1 MEKSAIQNLLSS
13 DAQKSFEEIQL
24 FEEIDSTNAEAI
36 RQIRAGNIANR
47 LLVARS
53 QTAGRGRRGRSW
65 LSPLDGG
72 IYMSLLRQFT
82 LPPNALQG
90 LSLLTAISLKS
101 ALNSMGITGL
111 KLKWP
116 NDILFQKLKLAG
128 ILLELQQREQRCY
141 LVFGIG
147 LNIALPTKLKQEL
160 DRPVTDITSIA
171 GFVPDNNQLVATVI
185 NELCTNLLEYERS
198 GFSSFKERWNDAD
211 LFLNKNVEIHNGEK
225 RIIGKSLGVDANGE
239 LLLETTAGLQSI
251 NAGEVFPSL
260 RAVVD
265 EN

>member
-1 MEKSAIQNLLSS
+1 MEKSAIRDLLSIES
-13 DAQKSFEEIQL
+13 QRTFEEIQL

-36 RQIRAGNIANR
+36 RQIRAGNSANR
-47 LLVARS
+47 LLVAES
-53 QTAGRGRRGRSW
+53 QTAGRGRRGRKW
-65 LSPLDGG
+65 VSPRNGG
-72 IYMSLLRQFT
+72 IYMSLVRQFT

-101 ALNSMGITGL
+101 ALDSLGVTGL

-116 NDILFQKLKLAG
+116 NDILYQKMKLAG
-128 ILLELQQREQRCY
+128 ILLELQQREQHCY

-147 LNIALPTKLKQEL
+147 LNVALPAKVKAEL
-160 DRPVTDITSIA
+160 DQSVTDITSIA
-171 GFVPDNNQLVATVI
+171 DFDFDNNQLVATVI
-185 NELCTNLLEYERS
+185 NELCSNLLEYERS
-198 GFSSFKERWNDAD
+198 GFSAFKKRWNDAD

-225 RIIGKSLGVDANGE
+225 RIIGKSLGVDTNGA

-251 NAGEVFPSL
+251 NGGEVFSSL
-260 RAVVD
+260 RAVAG

>member
-1 MEKSAIQNLLSS
+1 MEKPAIQDLLSPQS
-13 DAQKSFEEIQL
+13 QRILEEIQL

-36 RQIRAGNIANR
+36 RQIQAGNIANR

-65 LSPLDGG
+65 VSPLDGG
-72 IYMSLLRQFT
+72 IYMSLMKQFT

-101 ALNSMGITGL
+101 ALDSMGITGL

-116 NDILFQKLKLAG
+116 NDILFQNKKLAG
-128 ILLELQQREQRCY
+128 ILLELQQRDRHCY

-147 LNIALPTKLKQEL
+147 LNIALPAELTQEI

-171 GFVPDNNQLVATVI
+171 DDIPENSRIVATVI
-185 NELCTNLLEYERS
+185 NALCNNLVEYEKS
-198 GFSSFKERWNDAD
+198 GFSSFQERWNESDSY
-211 LFLNKNVEIHNGEK
+211 LNSNIEIHNGEK
-225 RIIGKSLGVDANGE
+225 RIIGKSLGVDSNGA
-239 LLLETTAGLQSI
+239 LLLQTTAGLQSI
-251 NAGEVFPSL
+251 NGGEVFPSL
-260 RAVVD
+260 R
-265 EN
+265 ELSE